1 MANLTSQLL
10 VRLIDGVSGPAKAAA
25 QALRGIGAAARSVS
39 GGASGLAATQQ
50 KLASAIQVNNE
61 KLAATRGQ
69 LVDAAAG
76 FAVLAGAVA
85 APLKAAA
92 DFESRLDDIRQKG
105 DLTRDAMFQV
115 GKAIRELAPQV
126 NQSASSL
133 AESFDVLLGLGAS
146 KDEALALMPDIGK
159 AATAYQAEISD
170 LAAAGYAALS
180 NLKVPA
186 EQFGAALDGMAA
198 AGKAGA
204 FELKDMARYFPSL
217 GAAYQGLGQK
227 GVPAVVDLAAALQI
241 ARKGAGDAAEAAN
254 NAANLL
260 QKINAPDTRKNFAK
274 MGIDLER
281 AMADAAAKG
290 MTPIEAIAEITN
302 KALKG
307 NLSRLG
313 DLFGDAQVQKALR
326 PLIQNLDEYRRI
338 RADAMKAQGVVDSD
352 FAERM
357 KTAAAGLA
365 RLQIAMERI
374 SLAVGEALVP
384 ALVSV
389 GEALAP
395 VVERLVRFAEANP
408 VLTRAAFGAVAGLL
422 ALRVGLIG
430 VRFVAL
436 MVKGGLMSLVMPVVR
451 LGAAAQAAAGAN
463 LAYQASLA
471 AMAGTSLTAG
481 QRVAAAI
488 GGMVRAVPG
497 VAVLASG
504 LKAIGVAMAAVGA
517 VTAPV
522 VAVVAAVAAGGL
534 LLWRYW
540 DRVSSVM
547 AGVGRA
553 IGEQLAPALE
563 MARPVLEWLAPVG
576 DMIAKGWAAA
586 TSALKSFGEWLGGF
600 FSREVLSDG
609 AKAAWEQAGYEVA
622 TALIES
628 VKIKIMELVEW
639 FRGLPSRIIAAIGRI
654 DIGSLIKWPS
664 LPSWLGGGEAA
675 PAAPAGQ
682 TPPARATGGHVTRG
696 RTYLVGER
704 RPELFT
710 PSRDGY
716 VHSRVP
722 QGGGSGAT
730 VTVNQTFN
738 VSGNP
743 DPQGFVEKVKA
754 ALRRDIQEGL
764 RGVMADTGLK
774 FT

>member
-1 MANLTSQLL
+1 MATLTSQLI
-10 VRLIDGVSGPAKAAA
+10 VRLIDGISGPARAAA
-25 QALRGIGAAARSVS
+25 SSLRGIGAAARSVS

-92 DFESRLDDIRQKG
+92 AFESRLDDIRQKG

-133 AESFDVLLGLGAS
+133 AAGVDVLLGLGAS
-146 KDEALALMPDIGK
+146 KDDALELMPDIGK
-159 AATAYQAEISD
+159 AATAYQTEIND
-170 LAAAGYAALS
+170 LANAGYAALS
-180 NLKVPA
+180 NLQVPA
-186 EQFGAALDGMAA
+186 NQFGKALDSMAA

-204 FELKDMARYFPSL
+204 FELRDMAKYFPAL

-227 GVPAVVDLAAALQI
+227 GVPAVADLAAALQV
-241 ARKGAGDAAEAAN
+241 ARKGAGDSAEAATN
-254 NAANLL
+254 VGNVL
-260 QKINAPDTRKNFAK
+260 QKINSPQTRAKFAK
-274 MGIDLER
+274 MGVDLEKE
-281 AMADAAAKG
+281 MAAAAAKG
-290 MTPIEAIAEITN
+290 MTPIEAIAEITHRT
-302 KALKG
+302 LKG
-307 NLSRLG
+307 NLGRLG
-313 DLFGDAQVQKALR
+313 DLFEDAQVQKGLR
-326 PLIQNLDEYRRI
+326 PLIQNMEEYRRI
-338 RADAMKAQGVVDSD
+338 RADAMKAQGAVDAD
-352 FAERM
+352 FTERM
-357 KTAAAGLA
+357 KTAAANVQ
-365 RLQIAMERI
+365 RLQIAMERA
-374 SLAVGEALVP
+374 SLAIGEALVP

-408 VLTRAAFGAVAGLL
+408 VLTRAVFGTVAGLL

-436 MVKGGLMSLVMPVVR
+436 MAKGGLLSLVMPVVR

-497 VAVLASG
+497 VAMLASG
-504 LKAIGVAMAAVGA
+504 LKAVGVATAAVGA

-522 VAVVAAVAAGGL
+522 VAVVAALAAGGL
-534 LLWRYW
+534 LVWRYW

-576 DMIAKGWAAA
+576 DLIAKGWAAA

-628 VKIKIMELVEW
+628 VKSKIMELVEW
-639 FRGLPSRIIAAIGRI
+639 FRGLPGRIVAAIGRI

-682 TPPARATGGHVTRG
+682 TPPARASGGHVTRG

-738 VSGNP
+738 VSGLP
-743 DPQGFVEKVKA
+743 DPQGFVDSVKA

>member
-1 MANLTSQLL
+1 MATLTSQLI
-10 VRLIDGVSGPAKAAA
+10 VRLIDGISGPAKAAA
-25 QALRGIGAAARSVS
+25 QSLKGIGAAANSVRGTS
-39 GGASGLAATQQ
+39 GFAATQQ
-50 KLASAIQVNNE
+50 RFVSAIEQNNA
-61 KLAATRGQ
+61 KLDAMRGR

-76 FAVLAGAVA
+76 FAALAGAVV

-92 DFESRLDDIRQKG
+92 EFETRLDDIRQKG
-105 DLTRDAMFQV
+105 DLTREAMFGV
-115 GKAIRELAPQV
+115 GRAIRALAPQV
-126 NQSASSL
+126 NQTARAMAGGVDML
-133 AESFDVLLGLGAS
+133 MGLGAS

-159 AATAYQAEISD
+159 AATAYRAEIND
-170 LAAAGYAALS
+170 LASAGYAALS

-204 FELKDMARYFPSL
+204 FELRDMARYFPSL

-241 ARKGAGDAAEAAN
+241 TRKGAGDAAEAAN

-274 MGIDLER
+274 MGVDLER
-281 AMADAAAKG
+281 EMKRAAAKG

-338 RADAMKAQGVVDSD
+338 RADAMKAQGVVDAD

-384 ALVSV
+384 ALASV

-395 VVERLVRFAEANP
+395 LVERLVRFAEANP
-408 VLTRAAFGAVAGLL
+408 VLTRAVFSAVAGLT
-422 ALRVGLIG
+422 AFRVATIAAGWA
-430 VRFVAL
+430 AL
-436 MVKGGLMSLVMPVVR
+436 MAKGGLLSLLLPFVR
-451 LGAAAQAAAGAN
+451 IGTAARAAAGAN
-463 LAYQASLA
+463 IAYQASLA
-471 AMAGTSLTAG
+471 AMAGTKLTGLQSMTAG
-481 QRVAAAI
+481 LM
-488 GGMVRAVPG
+488 GMVRAVPG
-497 VAVLASG
+497 VALLGTA
-504 LKAIGVAMAAVGA
+504 LKAVGVALAAVGA

-534 LLWRYW
+534 LVWRYW

-576 DMIAKGWAAA
+576 DLIAKGWAAA

-622 TALIES
+622 TAMIES
-628 VKIKIMELVEW
+628 VKSKIMELVEW

-664 LPSWLGGGEAA
+664 LPSWLGGGGAA

-682 TPPARATGGHVTRG
+682 NVPARATGGHVSRG
-696 RTYLVGER
+696 QTYLVGEH

-716 VHSRVP
+716 IHPRVG
-722 QGGGSGAT
+722 QGGGSAT

-754 ALRRDIQEGL
+754 ALHRDIQEGL